1 MPQANQAGEGGQTA
15 NTTPAANVAQNPQNR
30 QAEGGQQP
38 APVAVFDGQRAADI
52 VALCQRHNLA
62 DLQADLLRNQSTMD
76 QARAAVLT
84 ALDQRSQANASGPT
98 TTIRTVGDEHETRM
112 RGIEN
117 ALMHRLDPGA
127 QLDDNGRQYRSLSLV
142 EMAREVAE
150 GLGQKTRGMSR
161 AEIVNVALRV
171 RSGMLGTG
179 TFLRCWVAWAS
190 ACCVRPTSRR
200 PAPTSCGRA
209 AQPTCLTS
217 ESARSSA
224 WTAMSS

>member
-1 MPQANQAGEGGQTA
+1 MIRRPPRSTLFPY
-15 NTTPAANVAQNPQNR
+15 TTLFR
-30 QAEGGQQP
+30 
-38 APVAVFDGQRAADI
+38 
-52 VALCQRHNLA
+52 
-62 DLQADLLRNQSTMD
+62 S

-150 GLGQKTRGMSR
+150 GLGQKTRGK
-161 AEIVNVALRV
+161 I
-171 RSGMLGTG
+171 
-179 TFLRCWVAWAS
+179 
-190 ACCVRPTSRR
+190 
-200 PAPTSCGRA
+200 GRA
-209 AQPTCLTS
+209 HV
-217 ESARSSA
+217 
-224 WTAMSS
+224 